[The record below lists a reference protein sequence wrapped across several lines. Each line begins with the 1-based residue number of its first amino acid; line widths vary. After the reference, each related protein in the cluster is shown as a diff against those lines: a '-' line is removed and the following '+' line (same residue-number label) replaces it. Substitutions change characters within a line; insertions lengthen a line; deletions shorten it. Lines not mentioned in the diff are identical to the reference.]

1 MLLEGVRSTM
11 NKRPDVTDEDI
22 GMRTFQIKKA
32 RAVERAT
39 ERMRA
44 GLKEDWAKLTTQE
57 IEELEW
63 ILGELWA
70 YVARAEWMD
79 LHFGRLTMHD
89 TRTIL
94 KYGRELRKHT
104 RNAVDVLNDVADVVR
119 AKG

>member
-1 MLLEGVRSTM
+1 M
-11 NKRPDVTDEDI
+11 NNRPDVTDEDI

-32 RAVERAT
+32 RAVERAV

-44 GLKEDWAKLTTQE
+44 GLKGDWATLTTEE
-57 IEELEW
+57 IDELEW
-63 ILGELWA
+63 VLGELWA

-89 TRTIL
+89 IRTIL
-94 KYGRELRKHT
+94 KYGRELRKHS
-104 RNAVDVLNDVADVVR
+104 RNAVDVLNDVGNVVR